1 MLGVGR
7 EEVER
12 RDVQLELAR
21 LCELAEAGAQ
31 AHLEGGE
38 EGRGGK
44 ERRRVREEEK
54 DRRKE
59 EEERRRGGGEE
70 VARLTRLSLATL
82 LASFMIRS
90 LT

>member
-59 EEERRRGGGEE
+59 EEERRR
-70 VARLTRLSLATL
+70 
-82 LASFMIRS
+82 
-90 LT
+90 